1 MGIRTNMAKWLTT
14 IVLCV
19 VMPNLMAAGQTV
31 FVDADAS
38 GSNDGS
44 SWTDAFNHLQ
54 DALAAASSGDEI
66 RVAQGVYKPDQGAGV
81 TPGDL
86 GATFQLKNGVT
97 IKGGYAGFGEPD
109 PDARDIDAY
118 QTILSGDLSGDD
130 VAVDNAADLLVEPT
144 RLDNSY
150 HVVTGSGTDVTAVL
164 DGFIITGGN
173 ASGDPALHPYS
184 GGGGVYVHN
193 GEPALHNCTIVGN
206 LADYHGG
213 GMLNRNSTP
222 TLMNCKLMANA
233 AERYG
238 AGMSN
243 SNSDSVV
250 TNCVFGGNATGYWGS
265 GGAIS
270 NTDSDPIL
278 TNCLLNGNSAGYYGG
293 GVYNRTSSPVLTNC
307 TLSNGSAKYGGG
319 VYSLGPGSPVLTNCI
334 LWDNVRWQIVGD
346 AAVSYSDVQDGW
358 PGAGNIDADPIF
370 VDPKGIDN
378 IAGTDDDNLRL
389 LGGSACIDAGNN
401 AAVPPSVTT
410 DLDGDARFADDPTTP
425 DTGVGTPPIVDM
437 GAYEG
442 PESGIVLSTRS
453 LIVPEGGA
461 ATFTVALAV
470 DPLGTADVT
479 VAHYS
484 GDSDITIDSG
494 ALLTFNSSNY
504 WNPQTVALAA
514 AEDGDHV
521 NGQAIIEISSPG
533 LNSVT
538 LEAVESD
545 NDHIVYVDDSA
556 TGANNG
562 TSWEDAFTDLQD
574 GLSVA
579 AAALD
584 VVDEVRVAQGIY
596 MPAGPGGDRT
606 AAFQLI
612 DGVAIKGGYAG
623 YSGFDPDARRI
634 YAYETVLNG
643 DLNGDDGPAY
653 MHNDDNAYHV
663 VTGND
668 TGPSA
673 VLDGFTI
680 IGGNADGPWP
690 HDGGGGMLNFDGSP
704 TVKNCTFIHN
714 VALQGGGAMKNTGGS
729 PVAANCRFRNNRA
742 IFYGGA
748 IYNSL
753 DSNASLTNCVIK
765 YNRAGFDGGGMYNS
779 YDSGASLV
787 NCLFNGNSA
796 GFSGGAVSS
805 ALASLTLVNC
815 TLAGN
820 SAPKGKALS
829 CDSYLQTYPSEL
841 LIENCIIWENGG
853 EIWNND
859 DSMIAV
865 TYSDIG
871 GGWPGEGNIDADP
884 LFVRSP
890 DDGGDGWGDD
900 PATPGVNEAANDDY
914 GDLHLGFGSP
924 CIDAGDNTAVP
935 ASVTV
940 DLDGN
945 PRFVDDP
952 ATVDT
957 GKGTPPI
964 VDMGAYEFRMI
975 GHAPIADAG
984 EDQTV
989 YAWMNGLAEVTLD
1002 GSNSTDPDGDE
1013 LTYTWT
1019 WSIEGDTHTAHGVAP
1034 TVELPVGQ
1042 HTIELIVN
1050 DGTQDSVPD
1059 HVVVTVIEPIEVYLW
1074 VYPRVIKRGDD
1085 PMPYLLS
1092 LLRLPGI
1099 SADQVDSGQPL
1110 RLYPGDAEAIY
1121 QDVFEYDSPEILRTN
1136 IFAFFDKTTLLD
1148 AVPEN
1153 GSVELHVVGQLKTGQ
1168 YFYGAYWVKIID

>member
-1 MGIRTNMAKWLTT
+1 MTIRTNLTKWLITT
-14 IVLCV
+14 VLCV
-19 VMPNLMAAGQTV
+19 AVSSVTAAGQTI

-66 RVAQGVYKPDQGAGV
+66 RVAQGVYKPDQGASI

-86 GATFQLKNGVT
+86 GATFQLINGVT
-97 IKGGYAGFGEPD
+97 IQGGYAGFGEPD
-109 PDARDIDAY
+109 PDARDIEAY

-130 VAVDNAADLLVEPT
+130 VAVANAADLLVEPT

-150 HVVTGSGTDVTAVL
+150 HVVTGSGTDATAVL
-164 DGFIITGGN
+164 DGFTITGGN
-173 ASGDPALHPYS
+173 ASAVPALHPYS

-193 GEPALHNCTIVGN
+193 GEPTLQNCTIVGN

-213 GMLNRNSTP
+213 GMLNVDSTP
-222 TLMNCKLMANA
+222 ALANCRLMANA

-243 SNSDSVV
+243 SGSDSVA

-270 NTDSDPIL
+270 NTDSNSIL
-278 TNCLLNGNSAGYYGG
+278 ANCLINGNSAGYYGG
-293 GVYNRTSSPVLTNC
+293 GVYNRSSSPVLTNC
-307 TLSNGSAKYGGG
+307 TLSNNSTKYGGG
-319 VYSLGPGSPVLTNCI
+319 VYSLGLGSPVLTNCI
-334 LWDNVRWQIVGD
+334 LWDNARWQIVGG

-358 PGAGNIDADPIF
+358 FGAGNIDADPLF

-389 LGGSACIDAGNN
+389 LGGSACIDAGDNT
-401 AAVPPSVTT
+401 AVPPSVTT
-410 DLDGDARFADDPTTP
+410 DLDGDARFADDPATP

-453 LIVPEGGA
+453 LIVPEGGT

-484 GDSDITIDSG
+484 GDPDITVDSG

-504 WNPQTVALAA
+504 GDPQTVTLAA
-514 AEDGDHV
+514 AEDGDHI
-521 NGQAIIEISSPG
+521 NSQALIEISSPG
-533 LNSVT
+533 FDSAT

-545 NDHIVYVDDSA
+545 NDHVVYVDDTA
-556 TGANNG
+556 MGANNG
-562 TSWEDAFTDLQD
+562 TSWEDAFTDLQN

-579 AAALD
+579 AAALE
-584 VVDEVRVAQGIY
+584 VVDEVRVAKGIY
-596 MPAGPGGDRT
+596 TPAAPGGDRT
-606 AAFQLI
+606 ATFQLI
-612 DGVAIKGGYAG
+612 DGVAVKGGYAG
-623 YSGFDPDARRI
+623 YGASDPDARYI
-634 YAYETVLNG
+634 HAYETILSG

-653 MHNDDNAYHV
+653 MDNDDNAYHV

-668 TGPSA
+668 TDASA

-690 HDGGGGMLNFDGSP
+690 HDSGGGMLNLDGSP
-704 TVKNCTFIHN
+704 TVINCTFIYN
-714 VALQGGGAMKNTGGS
+714 AALNGGGAMKNTDAS
-729 PVAANCRFRNNRA
+729 PTVRQCTFRKNRA
-742 IFYGGA
+742 VFYGGA

-753 DSNASLTNCVIK
+753 DSSSSLTHCVIK
-765 YNRAGFDGGGMYNS
+765 HNWAGVEGGGVYNS
-779 YDSGASLV
+779 YGSTASLV
-787 NCLFNGNSA
+787 SCLFNGNSA
-796 GFSGGAVSS
+796 GLSGGAISN
-805 ALASLTLVNC
+805 AFASVTLVNC
-815 TLAGN
+815 TLAAN
-820 SAPKGKALS
+820 SAANGNALA
-829 CDSYLQTYPSEL
+829 CDSYLQGYPSDL
-841 LIENCIIWENGG
+841 LIKNCIIWENGD

-859 DSMIAV
+859 GSMIAI
-865 TYSDIG
+865 TYSNVA
-871 GGWPGEGNIDADP
+871 GGWPGEGNMDADP

-900 PATPGVNEAANDDY
+900 PATPEVNEGANDDY
-914 GDLHLGFGSP
+914 GNLRLGFGSP

-935 ASVTV
+935 TSVTV

-945 PRFVDDP
+945 PRFMDDP
-952 ATVDT
+952 ATADT

-964 VDMGAYEFRMI
+964 VDMGAYEFQMI
-975 GHAPIADAG
+975 GHVPIADAG
-984 EDQTV
+984 EDQIV
-989 YAWMNGLAEVTLD
+989 YAWINGVAEVTLD
-1002 GSNSTDPDGDE
+1002 GSDSTDPDGDE

-1019 WSIEGDTHTAHGVAP
+1019 WTIESDTHTAQGVAP
-1034 TVELPVGQ
+1034 TIELPVGQ
-1042 HTIELIVN
+1042 HTIKLVVN

-1059 HVVVTVIEPIEVYLW
+1059 HVVITIVEPIEVYLW
-1074 VYPRVIKRGDD
+1074 IYPQVIKRGDD

-1099 SADQVDSGQPL
+1099 SEDQVDSSQPL
-1110 RLYPGDAEAIY
+1110 RLYPGAAKAIY
-1121 QDVFEYDSPEILRTN
+1121 QHVFEYDSPDILRTN
-1136 IFAFFDKTTLLD
+1136 IFAFFNKTDLLD